1 MRPKDENPSVARA
14 NKSKQDGGRTTRQ
27 SSSTTNEVVTDEAW
41 ECKKCSKSITGESD
55 IAMECSI
62 CEDKY
67 CGPCIG
73 LSTKEYEAVK
83 ILVRDDFLWLCH
95 SCLPKAHALNVNND
109 EDGTDVPNEFNAR
122 LQTLEGKFDDM
133 VQHVNASLSDFT
145 SSLSQFPNKCFDNL
159 SENKVAIAKSVEMSV
174 EKTIEKSVSDA
185 CQSEFRKKFSETL
198 VGKAADTNTIT
209 RVKEKGVTGI
219 MEDIIIEQKNA
230 QQKEENVKEEREK
243 NVIIYKHPEI
253 EGISLEER
261 RNNDKTFVKALLK
274 ELNREDIEVKGIMRL
289 GKFDSDSHKDGKC
302 RPIKLVLYS
311 KGDRDSVMRNAFKL
325 GETDKDDLKN
335 IKLGYD
341 LSQTER
347 SEIKAKIDE
356 AKSKSDE
363 QFFYRV
369 RGPPWSLRLQRV
381 TRRQK

>member
-1 MRPKDENPSVARA
+1 MCPKDENPSVARA

-27 SSSTTNEVVTDEAW
+27 SSSTTNEVVNDEAW

-55 IAMECSI
+55 IAIECSI

-83 ILVRDDFLWLCH
+83 ILVLDDFLWLCH

-109 EDGTDVPNEFNAR
+109 EGGINVPNEFNAR
-122 LQTLEGKFDDM
+122 LQTL
-133 VQHVNASLSDFT
+133 L
-145 SSLSQFPNKCFDNL
+145 QFQNKCFDNL

-174 EKTIEKSVSDA
+174 EKNVEKSVLDA
-185 CQSEFRKKFSETL
+185 CQSEFRKTFSETL

-209 RVKEKGVTGI
+209 RVKEKGVTGF
-219 MEDIIIEQKNA
+219 MEYIIIEQKNT
-230 QQKEENVKEEREK
+230 QQKEENMKEEKEK

-274 ELNREDIEVKGIMRL
+274 ELNRDDIQVKGIVRL
-289 GKFDSDSHKDGKC
+289 GKFDLDSHKDGKC

-356 AKSKSDE
+356 AKCKSDE
-363 QFFYRV
+363 QFFYQV
-369 RGPPWSLRLQRV
+369 WGPPWSLRLQRV